1 MSNWCVWHRGA
12 FGVWSV
18 TTHTHIPVSSLV
30 PSMVHRTSVGSQNE
44 TKPLLY
50 NTHIF
55 IRTRS
60 SSVGL
65 LIQEV
70 FSYFQYQYS
79 VHYALTILAQH
90 HCIRIHTITATN
102 CNIKNKYIQVHTC
115 MKLLFISSTPYHH
128 LHGRRE
134 RERGEKEGREYMR
147 EDEWM
152 LVQNL
157 LIPY

>member
-1 MSNWCVWHRGA
+1 MYE
-12 FGVWSV
+12 
-18 TTHTHIPVSSLV
+18 TT
-30 PSMVHRTSVGSQNE
+30 VHLQ
-44 TKPLLY
+44 
-50 NTHIF
+50 I
-55 IRTRS
+55 
-60 SSVGL
+60 
-65 LIQEV
+65 
-70 FSYFQYQYS
+70 
-79 VHYALTILAQH
+79 AIL
-90 HCIRIHTITATN
+90 RI
-102 CNIKNKYIQVHTC
+102 NIYKYTC